1 MTKFIIIALVILA
14 VVTLVACV
22 SSNNVL
28 NEIKTYDIASD
39 IRSLNIEDGFMSV
52 SVVCKKK

>member
-28 NEIKTYDIASD
+28 NEIKTFRHSFSEY
-39 IRSLNIEDGFMSV
+39 RGWLYECF
-52 SVVCKKK
+52 CCL